1 MMMMMM
7 MMMIACTNVSQTVIH
22 SGLQA
27 VSEDKLYQTLNESIP
42 KYVCTW
48 LILKR
53 QQAN

>member
-1 MMMMMM
+1 MM
-7 MMMIACTNVSQTVIH
+7 MMMIVYTSVSQTVIRG
-22 SGLQA
+22 GLQA

-42 KYVCTW
+42 KHVCTCS